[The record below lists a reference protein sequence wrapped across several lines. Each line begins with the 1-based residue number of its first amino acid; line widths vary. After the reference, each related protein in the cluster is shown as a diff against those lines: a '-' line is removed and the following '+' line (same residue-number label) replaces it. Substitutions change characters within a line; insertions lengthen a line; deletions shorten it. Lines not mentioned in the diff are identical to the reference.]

1 LLSLMLTP
9 DPTLRVS
16 ATEALRHP
24 WITGPQD
31 DSHLNEAHGKI
42 KETVEDK
49 QRRGSHHKGSGVLGF
64 LFRRQSL
71 LK

>member
-1 LLSLMLTP
+1 MLQP
-9 DPTLRVS
+9 DPTLRLS

-31 DSHLNEAHGKI
+31 DAHLDAAHGKMRE
-42 KETVEDK
+42 KVDDK
-49 QRRGSHHKGSGVLGF
+49 ARRGSAHKSSGVLGF